1 MRVLILIVAALLTA
15 LAAQSASATQQRTRI
30 MIVDQAPLVVR
41 GTGFKPAERVT
52 VTVTHG
58 KALYRKAA
66 TATATGVVMAR
77 WKVAMATTCASTF
90 VLAVGSEGS
99 RATFKTVANDCAQPK
114 APDAVSGSGSG
125 SGADP
130 MVLYPV
136 DPVRKSP

>member
-1 MRVLILIVAALLTA
+1 MRFLILIVGAL
-15 LAAQSASATQQRTRI
+15 LAAQTASAVQQRTRI

-52 VTVTHG
+52 VTVSHG
-58 KALYRKAA
+58 KAVYRKAA

-77 WKVAMATTCASTF
+77 WKVPMATTCASTF

-99 RATFKTVANDCAQPK
+99 RATYKTVANDCAQPK
-114 APDAVSGSGSG
+114 APDAVSGTGSG
-125 SGADP
+125 SSADP

-136 DPVRKSP
+136 DLVRKSP